1 MILPDYDLQTL
12 AIPNEGEWDFPMITP
27 FYRDK
32 LLVPQVCAQKNP
44 QISGFLQRELGGT
57 SR

>member
-1 MILPDYDLQTL
+1 
-12 AIPNEGEWDFPMITP
+12 MITP

-44 QISGFLQRELGGT
+44 QMSGFLQRELGGT
-57 SR
+57 RTPNLLGRNQGLYPIKLPVR